1 MQIQNT
7 ETLHT
12 SRLETNSRN
21 SHSSNNFSGIFK
33 NQTLTA
39 PDSVEQSLP
48 QSSDQDSIR
57 QESGT
62 TILKNNIN
70 LGSLTQK
77 NTTVAHLLLANP
89 ELKANTWSIIHNP
102 VNENKVFKQIP
113 AGSQIYYNKQS
124 GELSWNTN
132 LNNQSLL
139 TGNSTH
145 RQIINYSQ
153 TSDSSAQNSS
163 NKSGKEILG
172 IINKQVPTVSN
183 LLSNNNNYK
192 SERWDIIH
200 SAINK
205 HKSFTRIPDGATIYI
220 DKTTKEISWAKAE
233 KQLTQASPS
242 STTVSSSNAVLSNKL
257 DDAVKPFMGTPYK
270 NLDCYTLVVNGLE
283 NMGIEYRGK
292 NGLRSQL
299 LQMARAESRVKN
311 AYFTGEG
318 ITQAMGKKVYTKA
331 VFKVNDINQQS
342 KDIYQEM
349 KNLMQKGDIL
359 SFSLGSKG
367 HTGVISQ
374 HQEQWTYINSGRL
387 DHSIN
392 KNAPKHGVGEENLL
406 DEISNWIKLSQR
418 RKEYLQITIGR
429 VDSNKLA

>member
-1 MQIQNT
+1 M
-7 ETLHT
+7 
-12 SRLETNSRN
+12 
-21 SHSSNNFSGIFK
+21 
-33 NQTLTA
+33 
-39 PDSVEQSLP
+39 
-48 QSSDQDSIR
+48 
-57 QESGT
+57 
-62 TILKNNIN
+62 
-70 LGSLTQK
+70 
-77 NTTVAHLLLANP
+77 
-89 ELKANTWSIIHNP
+89 
-102 VNENKVFKQIP
+102 
-113 AGSQIYYNKQS
+113 
-124 GELSWNTN
+124 
-132 LNNQSLL
+132 
-139 TGNSTH
+139 
-145 RQIINYSQ
+145 
-153 TSDSSAQNSS
+153 
-163 NKSGKEILG
+163 
-172 IINKQVPTVSN
+172 
-183 LLSNNNNYK
+183 
-192 SERWDIIH
+192 
-200 SAINK
+200 
-205 HKSFTRIPDGATIYI
+205 
-220 DKTTKEISWAKAE
+220 
-233 KQLTQASPS
+233 
-242 STTVSSSNAVLSNKL
+242 LSNKL

-292 NGLRSQL
+292 NGLRAQL

-367 HTGVISQ
+367 HTGIISQ

-392 KNAPKHGVGEENLL
+392 KNSPKHGVGEENLL

-418 RKEYLQITIGR
+418 RKEPLQITIGR